1 MAAQRPGGE
10 TRAREVK
17 VVLLGDTGVGKS
29 SLVLRFIT
37 NEFKPYVESTIGASF
52 MSKLILVDSQ
62 PIKFQIWDTAGQEKY
77 HSLAPMYYKGAA
89 AAIVVYD
96 ITKRKTFETL
106 QQWISELKTQGPEN
120 IVLAIAGNK
129 SDLESE
135 RQVPASEAQAYATS
149 IGASFL
155 ETSAKTKSNVDE
167 IFLNISKNLPAY
179 VPPQQPYGSLKLN
192 KQQKA
197 SSGCC

>member
-1 MAAQRPGGE
+1 MAQ
-10 TRAREVK
+10 RAREVK

-52 MSKLILVDSQ
+52 MSRLILVDGA

-106 QQWISELKTQGPEN
+106 QQWVAELRTQGPEN
-120 IVLAIAGNK
+120 IVITLAGNK
-129 SDLESE
+129 CDLEGE
-135 RQVPASEAQAYATS
+135 RQVPLDEATAYANS
-149 IGASFL
+149 IGATFF
-155 ETSAKTKSNVDE
+155 ETSAKTKANVE
-167 IFLNISKNLPAY
+167 EVFLKISKLLPAY
-179 VPPQQPYGSLKLN
+179 VPPTQPYNSLKLN
-192 KQQKA
+192 AKSST

>member
-1 MAAQRPGGE
+1 
-10 TRAREVK
+10 
-17 VVLLGDTGVGKS
+17 
-29 SLVLRFIT
+29 
-37 NEFKPYVESTIGASF
+37 

-106 QQWISELKTQGPEN
+106 QQWVTELKTQGPES
-120 IVLAIAGNK
+120 IIIAIAGNK

-135 RQVPASEAQAYATS
+135 RQVPTEEAQTYANS
-149 IGASFL
+149 IGATFM

-167 IFLNISKNLPAY
+167 IFLNISKNLPAF
-179 VPPQQPYGSLKLN
+179 VATAQPYSTLKLN
-192 KQQKA
+192 AKPN
-197 SSGCC
+197 SSSSCC

>member
-1 MAAQRPGGE
+1 MSLQRDQ
-10 TRAREVK
+10 RAREVK

-37 NEFKPYVESTIGASF
+37 NEFKQYQESTIGASF
-52 MSKLILVDSQ
+52 MSKLIMVDGS

-96 ITKRKTFETL
+96 ITKESTFQTL
-106 QQWISELKTQGPEN
+106 KDWVAELRSQGPEN
-120 IVLAIAGNK
+120 IVIAVAGNK

-135 RQVPASEAQAYATS
+135 REVDTATAQSYAHS

-155 ETSAKTKSNVDE
+155 ETSAKTKANVDE
-167 IFLNISKNLPAY
+167 IFSNISKQLPEQERAGQY
-179 VPPQQPYGSLKLN
+179 HNKLN
-192 KQQKA
+192 LKA
-197 SSGCC
+197 GKGSSGGCC